1 MTGTTTPHDTAANP
15 VAPLTKRWRR
25 GWLVEAAVMGALYWL
40 YESSRGWVA
49 GTTRQAL
56 ANARGIVDA
65 EKWLGIYWER
75 SIQHAF
81 LNADWFIT
89 FWNFWYGTVH
99 FLIPAAVLVA
109 LYRTRPARYVRWRNT
124 LLAMWAIGVLTFWLY
139 PLMPPRLM
147 PPVCGRAGERPC
159 IVDTAVPARYTNFG
173 PHPELEFQP
182 NGLPTKATLA
192 QYSNPYA
199 AMPSFHVGWS
209 TFSALALWP
218 LLRRRW
224 LKGLV
229 VAYLFGVI
237 FCIVVTGNH
246 WLLDVPGGWLVV
258 GLGYATAVALERSVA
273 AAKRARARPASAN
286 ADAG

>member
-1 MTGTTTPHDTAANP
+1 MTATAAP
-15 VAPLTKRWRR
+15 AHPGTDPIAPLTKRWRR
-25 GWLVEAAVMGALYWL
+25 GWLLEAAVMGALYWL

-49 GTTRQAL
+49 GTTADAL
-56 ANARGIVDA
+56 ANARGIVRA
-65 EKWLGIYWER
+65 ERWLGIYWER

-99 FLIPAAVLVA
+99 FLIPAGVLVL

-147 PPVCGRAGERPC
+147 ESAH

-173 PHPELEFQP
+173 PHPELEFRP
-182 NGLPTKATLA
+182 NGLPTTATLD

-224 LKGLV
+224 LKGV
-229 VAYLFGVI
+229 VIAYLGTVI

-258 GLGYATAVALERSVA
+258 GLGYAIAVGLERGVA
-273 AAKRARARPASAN
+273 AVKRARARRASAG

>member
-1 MTGTTTPHDTAANP
+1 MTEATAPADAPTTP

-25 GWLVEAAVMGALYWL
+25 AWLLEAAVMGLLYWL

-49 GTTRQAL
+49 GTTRAAL
-56 ANARGIVDA
+56 ANAKGIVDA

-81 LNADWFIT
+81 LNAEWFIT
-89 FWNFWYGTVH
+89 FWNWWYGTVH
-99 FLIPAAVLVA
+99 FLIPAGVLVL
-109 LYRTRPARYVRWRNT
+109 LYRKMPARYVRWRNT

-147 PPVCGRAGERPC
+147 ESAH
-159 IVDTAVPARYTNFG
+159 IVDTAVPTRFTNFG
-173 PHPELEFQP
+173 PHPELEFRP
-182 NGLPTKATLA
+182 NGLPTKATLD

-224 LKGLV
+224 VKGLV
-229 VAYLFGVI
+229 IAYLGTVI

-258 GLGYATAVALERSVA
+258 GLGYATAVAFERA
-273 AAKRARARPASAN
+273 AAVVKRARARPASAG
-286 ADAG
+286 AAAG

>member
-1 MTGTTTPHDTAANP
+1 MPEATGTLDAVAIP
-15 VAPLTKRWRR
+15 VAPLSKGWRR

-49 GTTRQAL
+49 GTTRSAL
-56 ANARGIVDA
+56 ANAKGIVDA

-99 FLIPAAVLVA
+99 FLVPAAVLVV
-109 LYRTRPARYVRWRNT
+109 LYRTRPPRYVRWRNT

-139 PLMPPRLM
+139 PLMPPRLLES
-147 PPVCGRAGERPC
+147 AH

-173 PHPELEFQP
+173 PHPILEFQP
-182 NGLPTKATLA
+182 NGLPTKATLD

-209 TFSALALWP
+209 TFSAIALWP

-229 VAYLFGVI
+229 FAYLFTVI

-258 GLGYATAVALERSVA
+258 GLGYVTAVAFERA
-273 AAKRARARPASAN
+273 AAAVRRARARPASGG